1 VGILAVGFTP
11 SNGVNSGIADQK
23 PSRGHH
29 RSISV
34 ILFAVRILFLP
45 IGLLVAAGASM
56 LFAQQ
61 TTPEPPSSQ
70 QAPLQQGLPA
80 QTTPVQP
87 APAALPPGPVI
98 VLDPAHGGTDPGARG
113 ASAVEKDIVLQ
124 FARTVRAEL
133 ERHGY
138 RVAMTRN
145 DDSNPSHDDRTAM
158 VNSHRD
164 AIFITLHVSSTGTI
178 GTARAYYCQLPSPL
192 PSPASLPV
200 VTSGSPPPPTS
211 PPSGL
216 TMWDD
221 AQRPYGDASHRLA
234 DVLQGQLAQLF
245 SGSPRASTGAAVGG
259 LRSVAAPAVAVEI
272 SSVSVPDPTSLAA
285 MTAPLATSIVKTVM
299 LFRPVN
305 AVAARQ

>member
-1 VGILAVGFTP
+1 LLIR
-11 SNGVNSGIADQK
+11 NSVPVIG
-23 PSRGHH
+23 S
-29 RSISV
+29 SISA
-34 ILFAVRILFLP
+34 ILSAVRILFLS
-45 IGLLVAAGASM
+45 IGLLIAAGASI

-70 QAPLQQGLPA
+70 QAPLPQGLPA
-80 QTTPVQP
+80 QTTPAQP

-113 ASAVEKDIVLQ
+113 ASGAVEKDIVLQ

-133 ERHGY
+133 ERQGY
-138 RVAMTRN
+138 RVVMTRN
-145 DDSNPSHDDRTAM
+145 DDSNPSHDDRTAL

-178 GTARAYYCQLPSPL
+178 GTARAYYCQLSSPL
-192 PSPASLPV
+192 DSPTTSPV

-211 PPSGL
+211 PPPGL

-245 SGSPRASTGAAVGG
+245 SGSPGASTGAAVAG

-272 SSVSVPDPTSLAA
+272 SSVSVPDATSLAA
-285 MTAPLATSIVKTVM
+285 MTVPLATSIVKTVV

-305 AVAARQ
+305 AVAARR